1 MRIIG
6 NNPAADNAEITAVAS
21 GTLPSGKTVVVNA
34 DGTVSVVGESTSPA
48 DVGSKVVFEGAVQSA
63 GSTYDTNSNK
73 VVFCYMDDANSDYG
87 TAIVGTVSG
96 TTISFG
102 TPVVYSSIS
111 TLQIHAAFDSFNNKV
126 VISYY
131 KNNVDTKHCVVGTV
145 SGTDISFGT
154 EVQYATTGTNNSIT
168 FDSSNNKIVVLYRDG
183 GNSHRATAK
192 VGTVSGTDIS
202 FGSAVVFM
210 TGYCT
215 YINATFDSSNNKVV
229 VVCADYNASYKMKVF
244 VGTVSGT
251 SISFGSEANIS
262 NDTSTEAY
270 LGITFDTTNNKTVVA
285 YRDSGNSGYATAAV
299 GTVSGTSISFG
310 TPVVL
315 TSAATSSGVDGPHL
329 AFNSTAGK
337 VGALISENSSGNM
350 DLYFY
355 PLTVSGTT
363 ISAGD
368 RLVVDTFVSGVG
380 NHSDFTMTYDPDA
393 NKFAM
398 MYSDKTGGNA
408 YGASR
413 IISMT
418 AIVSNLT
425 AENFIGFAGGVVG
438 VTETLSEAIGTP
450 VTYYTTAGTA
460 YNAATFDSNSNKF
473 VVSFRGQGDDGTS
486 VVGTVNSS
494 NNSISFGSPAI
505 WNTNESIYINSTFD
519 SNSNKVVVVYRDE
532 GNSSHGT
539 AVVGTVSGTSIS
551 FGTPVVFEAA
561 AIDFCDVTFDSSNN
575 KVVIAYRDRGNSFYG
590 TSIVGT
596 VSGTSISFGSPVVFN
611 SNSTVYNSITFDSS
625 SNKAV
630 IFYFNLGSAT
640 NGTGIVGTVSGT
652 NISFGTPAQFESGN
666 IDMVSSTFDS
676 NSNKTVVTYR
686 DEGNSNY
693 GTVAVGTV
701 SGTNISFG
709 TPVVFEAAGVDKT
722 ATTFDSNA
730 NKVNIFYED
739 AGNSAYGTVIVGTV
753 SGTSISFGSPVVFQ
767 SSTTGQFAAAF
778 DSNSNRAV
786 GAYANEGSSSHGTA
800 VVVRNAGVYPVTVQV
815 ASGSNAVIDIG
826 SAISTNQSGLTAGQ
840 QYFVQADGTLGLTA
854 GSPSVIAGTAVSAT
868 DIIVKG

>member
-34 DGTVSVVGESTSPA
+34 DGTVSVVAAVSASTGTAVSAGFAGES
-48 DVGSKVVFEGAVQSA
+48 GLVVSNLSSTKFVAVTQSDA
-63 GSTYDTNSNK
+63 ANSN
-73 VVFCYMDDANSDYG
+73 YG
-87 TAIVGTVSG
+87 TAIIGTLSG
-96 TTISFG
+96 SSISFG
-102 TPVVYSSIS
+102 TKQAASSI
-111 TLQIHAAFDSFNNKV
+111 AYPENPNV
-126 VISYY
+126 VGLS
-131 KNNVDTKHCVVGTV
+131 DTKFVYMFV
-145 SGTDISFGT
+145 
-154 EVQYATTGTNNSIT
+154 NSS
-168 FDSSNNKIVVLYRDG
+168 SSNI
-183 GNSHRATAK
+183 AQ
-192 VGTVSGTDIS
+192 
-202 FGSAVVFM
+202 AV
-210 TGYCT
+210 
-215 YINATFDSSNNKVV
+215 
-229 VVCADYNASYKMKVF
+229 

-251 SISFGSEANIS
+251 SISFGSTVTFAGGQTSLNAVSIATRLS
-262 NDTSTEAY
+262 DTKFV
-270 LGITFDTTNNKTVVA
+270 IVF
-285 YRDSGNSGYATAAV
+285 RDSTDGAKAKAIVGTVSGTSVSFGSETTFASPNSSKYSVVSALSDTKVVIAWSDTPSGTRGRTIV

-310 TPVVL
+310 SAVTYDSSAVVRHSITALSDTKFVIAYEDGGNSFYGTAIAGTISGTSITLGTPVVFL
-315 TSAATSSGVDGPHL
+315 SSSLHYSSSDITNIDADNFAIVYRGETNKGEVIQGTTSGTDITFGSGIIFSAA
-329 AFNSTAGK
+329 NSTSNWTTLVGDK
-337 VGALISENSSGNM
+337 VVIGYYQTNFTA
-350 DLYFY
+350 
-355 PLTVSGTT
+355 TT
-363 ISAGD
+363 
-368 RLVVDTFVSGVG
+368 
-380 NHSDFTMTYDPDA
+380 
-393 NKFAM
+393 
-398 MYSDKTGGNA
+398 YSPPST
-408 YGASR
+408 
-413 IISMT
+413 
-418 AIVSNLT
+418 NLT
-425 AENFIGFAGGVVG
+425 AENFIGFAGGAVG
-438 VTETLSEAIGTP
+438 VTETLSEATGTP
-450 VTYYTTAGTA
+450 VVYYSTAATA
-460 YNAATFDSNSNKF
+460 YTAATFDSNSNK
-473 VVSFRGQGDDGTS
+473 VVVAFRGSGDDGTA
-486 VVGTVNSS
+486 VVGTVNPSD
-494 NNSISFGSPAI
+494 NSISFGSSSV
-505 WNTNESIYINSTFD
+505 WNTDESLYIKMTFD
-519 SNSNKVVVVYRDE
+519 SNSNKVVVVYKDE

-652 NISFGTPAQFESGN
+652 GISFGTPAQFESGN

-693 GTVAVGTV
+693 GTSVVGTV

-709 TPVVFEAAGVDKT
+709 TPVVFEAAGVDST
-722 ATTFDSNA
+722 STTFDSNA

-767 SSTTGQFAAAF
+767 TSTTGQFAAAF

-826 SAISTNQSGLTAGQ
+826 SAISTNQLSLTAGQ
-840 QYFVQADGTLGLTA
+840 QYFVQTDGTLGLTA
-854 GSPSVIAGTAVSAT
+854 ADPSVIAGTAISAT

>member
-154 EVQYATTGTNNSIT
+154 EVQYATTGTNNSI
-168 FDSSNNKIVVLYRDG
+168 
-183 GNSHRATAK
+183 
-192 VGTVSGTDIS
+192 
-202 FGSAVVFM
+202 
-210 TGYCT
+210 
-215 YINATFDSSNNKVV
+215 TFDSSNNKVV

-519 SNSNKVVVVYRDE
+519 SNSNKVVVVYKDE

-611 SNSTVYNSITFDSS
+611 SNSTVYNSITFDSN

-630 IFYFNLGSAT
+630 VFYFNLGSAT